1 LLKVPDES
9 TQSPDGH
16 VALAAGREAQ
26 TVRRVQEAGQR
37 LRPLHLLTRLG
48 TKILS
53 LRQEL
58 EGLARLPELR
68 ARPQPLPPHAGQA
81 AGQEGEGGGGEAAPL
96 VQHLGRRVV
105 GGQRPEAGEVLVVD
119 ELAEVEEADGGVN
132 KGYAVA
138 RFLAAAA
145 FIDGQ
150 QIPKWRSKYC
160 LGSVLRIRI
169 RIRIHVFLGLQD
181 PDPLVKGMDPDPDPV
196 LDPDPDP
203 SIIMQK

>member
-37 LRPLHLLTRLG
+37 LRPLHLLSRLG
-48 TKILS
+48 AKILS

-58 EGLARLPELR
+58 EGLARLPELG
-68 ARPQPLPPHAGQA
+68 ARPQPLPPHARQA

-105 GGQRPEAGEVLVVD
+105 GGQRPEAGEVLVVG
-119 ELAEVEEADGGVN
+119 ELAEVEEADGGVHE
-132 KGYAVA
+132 GDAVA
-138 RFLAAAA
+138 RLLAAAAA

-150 QIPKWRSKYC
+150 QIPKWKKKI
-160 LGSVLRIRI
+160 LLRRY
-169 RIRIHVFLGLQD
+169 RKF
-181 PDPLVKGMDPDPDPV
+181 PV
-196 LDPDPDP
+196 LWIRNDLFQVRVQLLN
-203 SIIMQK
+203 SFRILIRLFHSFQIRSQFRS